1 MKVGFLEDRVTLEV
15 PQSGDIRTLLSELNY
30 FTKVVKPQ
38 MINVPSGIKTDL
50 GSIPQA
56 LQNIFP
62 KDGKA
67 MFGYILHD
75 YLYQTGMFTKNQSD
89 AILEEAMKVLGVSWW
104 RRKSVRAGLFI
115 GGWVAWNEHRKKT
128 RKVKDEKDC

>member
-1 MKVGFLEDRVTLEV
+1 MIGFKEDTILLSV
-15 PQSGDIRTLLSELNY
+15 PKSGDIRT
-30 FTKVVKPQ
+30 TKSILTYKSNLTFETL
-38 MINVPSGIKTDL
+38 IVPIGFKTDL

-75 YLYQTGMFTKNQSD
+75 WLYFKGSYSQSVCD
-89 AILEEAMKVLGVSWW
+89 DILEEAMESLGVTWW
-104 RRKSVRAGLFI
+104 RRKAVRFGLKL
-115 GGWVAWNEHRKKT
+115 GGSIAYNNHRKGKH
-128 RKVKDEKDC
+128 KWNI